1 MSGVASVLIKDSDN
15 PRIVKAELAGVKTT
29 SSVVD
34 DSGRGGC
41 MKTRTFAT
49 GTLPF
54 GPEKFVHG
62 EWAGCPHGGRYR
74 RRGSVGRAVAVGSG
88 SVAPTA
94 IENYGSSTLEH
105 APKKPAVICVAA
117 GENLPSPKAAVRPTD
132 RRAAAESSPLQGG
145 TAAQQGVS
153 RGQDPAVAYA
163 AAEKNSA
170 VEPMLH
176 EPPSRSGVTPAP
188 VIWGRA

>member
-1 MSGVASVLIKDSDN
+1 VTYNEDTRSL
-15 PRIVKAELAGVKTT
+15 RIVKSNLRY
-29 SSVVD
+29 VVD

-41 MKTRTFAT
+41 MMTGTSATRT
-49 GTLPF
+49 LLS
-54 GPEKFVHG
+54 GPENF
-62 EWAGCPHGGRYR
+62 CP
-74 RRGSVGRAVAVGSG
+74 
-88 SVAPTA
+88 
-94 IENYGSSTLEH
+94 STGH
-105 APKKPAVICVAA
+105 TPKPAVICVAA
-117 GENLPSPKAAVRPTD
+117 GENHPSPQAAVRLTD
-132 RRAAAESSPLQGG
+132 RRAAAADTPLQGG